1 MAWYKKLH
9 WQIILGL
16 LLGTLYG
23 VAAANWGWGGFTSN
37 WIAPFGKIFINLLKL
52 IAVPLVLTSLVC
64 GIASLSDFK
73 KLSRMGGKTIALYI
87 ATTAVAVTIGL
98 LMVNIIKPGDKI
110 SADQKAKLQE
120 QGRKE
125 AGGANFS
132 ADKMDSEKLKDRVRN
147 ANETKNSGPLAP
159 LINMVP
165 SNFLDS
171 ASDNKK
177 MLQIV
182 FVSILI
188 GIAMVQIP
196 DDKRKPVL
204 ALFQGLQ
211 EVVIK
216 IVYIIMLIAPIAVF
230 ALMADTITSMAKDGL
245 GDILNLFK
253 TLGFYCVCV
262 LAGLLLHLA
271 IVYLGLLRL
280 LTPVS
285 IKQFFKGIGPA
296 QLLAFSSS
304 SSGATLPVTMK
315 CCEEKLGVAKETSSF
330 VLPLGATINMDGT
343 ALYQAVATVFIGQV
357 MLDVPFDLATQ
368 ANIVLLTVLASIGTA
383 AVPGAG
389 MVMLIVILEGV
400 WPANAPVT
408 PVPAFLLILGVDR
421 ILDMCRTVVNVTG
434 DSAVACIVASSENQL
449 DPPPVD

>member
-23 VAAANWGWGGFTSN
+23 VAAANWGWGEFTSN

-125 AGGANFS
+125 AGSANFS

-271 IVYLGLLRL
+271 IVYL
-280 LTPVS
+280 S
-285 IKQFFKGIGPA
+285 
-296 QLLAFSSS
+296 
-304 SSGATLPVTMK
+304 
-315 CCEEKLGVAKETSSF
+315 
-330 VLPLGATINMDGT
+330 
-343 ALYQAVATVFIGQV
+343 
-357 MLDVPFDLATQ
+357 
-368 ANIVLLTVLASIGTA
+368 
-383 AVPGAG
+383 
-389 MVMLIVILEGV
+389 LIHI
-400 WPANAPVT
+400 
-408 PVPAFLLILGVDR
+408 
-421 ILDMCRTVVNVTG
+421 
-434 DSAVACIVASSENQL
+434 SE
-449 DPPPVD
+449 PTRPY